1 MVKNTI
7 GGNKSKK
14 FANKNFN
21 IQDRATRFAKEEGE
35 LYAYVEKLMGNNI
48 CQVMCIDGYQRSCVI
63 RGKFLGKGKRDNIL
77 TKGKWILVGLRD
89 WENGNKGSEKEKCD
103 LLEVYSDMDK
113 QRLQNDST
121 IDFGGF
127 LKNEQIENEFDDSIK
142 FTNDD
147 NLFFSEH
154 EDDDD
159 ESEVEKEDED
169 DDSEVE
175 KEDEDDES
183 EVEKEDENN
192 DQQEKSYLKIDVKTI
207 NDQFN
212 KVDIDDI

>member
-48 CQVMCIDGYQRSCVI
+48 CQVMCIDGYQRCCVI

-77 TKGKWILVGLRD
+77 SKGKWILVGLRD
-89 WENGNKGSEKEKCD
+89 WENSNKGSEKEKCD

-113 QRLQNDST
+113 QRLQNDNT
-121 IDFGGF
+121 IDFSGF
-127 LKNEQIENEFDDSIK
+127 LKNEQVENEFDDSIK
-142 FTNDD
+142 FTNESNDD
-147 NLFFSEH
+147 DLFFS
-154 EDDDD
+154 DD
-159 ESEVEKEDED
+159 ENDEQ
-169 DDSEVE
+169 SQNREE
-175 KEDEDDES
+175 EEE
-183 EVEKEDENN
+183 
-192 DQQEKSYLKIDVKTI
+192 EKSNSKIDVKTI
-207 NDQFN
+207 NDQLN

>member
-35 LYAYVEKLMGNNI
+35 IYAYVEKLMGNNI

-77 TKGKWILVGLRD
+77 SKGKWILVGLRD
-89 WENGNKGSEKEKCD
+89 WENSNKGSEKEKCD

-113 QRLQNDST
+113 QRLQNDNT
-121 IDFGGF
+121 IDFSGF
-127 LKNEQIENEFDDSIK
+127 LKNEQIENELDNSIK
-142 FTNDD
+142 FTNESNDD
-147 NLFFSEH
+147 LFFS
-154 EDDDD
+154 DD
-159 ESEVEKEDED
+159 ENDEQLQNG
-169 DDSEVE
+169 EE
-175 KEDEDDES
+175 EEES
-183 EVEKEDENN
+183 N
-192 DQQEKSYLKIDVKTI
+192 SKIDVKTI
-207 NDQFN
+207 NDQLN

>member
-1 MVKNTI
+1 MVKNSI

-48 CQVMCIDGYQRSCVI
+48 CQVTCIDGYQRSCVI

-77 TKGKWILVGLRD
+77 SKGKWVLVGLRE
-89 WENGNKGSEKEKCD
+89 WENSNKGSEKEKCD

-113 QRLQNDST
+113 QRLQNDNT
-121 IDFGGF
+121 IDFTGF
-127 LKNEQIENEFDDSIK
+127 VKNDLIENNFDDSIK
-142 FTNDD
+142 FTNQVYND
-147 NLFFSEH
+147 NLFFSEN
-154 EDDDD
+154 
-159 ESEVEKEDED
+159 
-169 DDSEVE
+169 
-175 KEDEDDES
+175 
-183 EVEKEDENN
+183 EDENEDENVDENQEEDKQIKYKNSDSSDSSDN
-192 DQQEKSYLKIDVKTI
+192 DTEEFEQKSIPKIDVKTI
-207 NDQFN
+207 NDLFN

>member
-89 WENGNKGSEKEKCD
+89 WENRNKGSEKEKCD

-113 QRLQNDST
+113 QRLQNDNT
-121 IDFGGF
+121 IDFSGF

-142 FTNDD
+142 FTNESNDD
-147 NLFFSEH
+147 DLFFS
-154 EDDDD
+154 DD
-159 ESEVEKEDED
+159 ENDEQSQNREEEEEKEE
-169 DDSEVE
+169 
-175 KEDEDDES
+175 ES
-183 EVEKEDENN
+183 N
-192 DQQEKSYLKIDVKTI
+192 SKIDVKTI
-207 NDQFN
+207 NDQLN

>member
-35 LYAYVEKLMGNNI
+35 IYAYVEKLMGNNI

-77 TKGKWILVGLRD
+77 SKGKWILVGLRD
-89 WENGNKGSEKEKCD
+89 WENSNKGSEKEKCD

-113 QRLQNDST
+113 QRLQNDNT
-121 IDFGGF
+121 IDFSGF

-142 FTNDD
+142 FTNESNDD
-147 NLFFSEH
+147 DLFFS
-154 EDDDD
+154 DD
-159 ESEVEKEDED
+159 ENDEQ
-169 DDSEVE
+169 SPNREE
-175 KEDEDDES
+175 ES
-183 EVEKEDENN
+183 EEE
-192 DQQEKSYLKIDVKTI
+192 EKSNSKIDVKTI

>member
-192 DQQEKSYLKIDVKTI
+192 DQQEKSYLKIDLKKI